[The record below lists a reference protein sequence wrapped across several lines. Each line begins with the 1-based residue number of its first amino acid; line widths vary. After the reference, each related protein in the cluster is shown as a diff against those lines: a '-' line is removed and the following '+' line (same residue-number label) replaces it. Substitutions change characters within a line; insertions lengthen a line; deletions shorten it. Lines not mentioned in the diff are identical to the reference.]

1 MEKVGKKTWLIN
13 IQWIKEKRRCF
24 YSVCDENSK
33 QYIILKVIDRMK
45 LKVRLLLK
53 RDSFVFN
60 YRRLEK
66 KQAIN
71 SWKCRASCDAVLNY
85 EIIRRS
91 QGSTRRFPPKI
102 FPVGIFLGQSLRS
115 KTLHPGT
122 RLNTKPSSYNR
133 NKSDDKSSLKRQRTP
148 ENTTYTQDVS
158 KFYWFYV

>member
-1 MEKVGKKTWLIN
+1 MKATL
-13 IQWIKEKRRCF
+13 F
-24 YSVCDENSK
+24 HSVCDENSK

-53 RDSFVFN
+53 QDSFVFN

-71 SWKCRASCDAVLNY
+71 SWKCRASCDAVLSY

-91 QGSTRRFPPKI
+91 QGSTRRFRPKI

-115 KTLHPGT
+115 KIITPWT

-133 NKSDDKSSLKRQRTP
+133 NKSDDKSSLTRKRTP
-148 ENTTYTQDVS
+148 ENTTDSQDVS
-158 KFYWFYV
+158 KLYWFYV